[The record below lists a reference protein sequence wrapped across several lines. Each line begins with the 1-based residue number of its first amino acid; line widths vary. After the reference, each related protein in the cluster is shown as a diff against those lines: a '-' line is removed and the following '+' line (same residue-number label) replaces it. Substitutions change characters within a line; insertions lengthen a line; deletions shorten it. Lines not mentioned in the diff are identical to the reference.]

1 MDNIN
6 IQNETIFSSYNTQ
19 IYSNQQDL
27 EFDDLLSNQRSFEDC
42 FNKVFNIKLNDQQF
56 DNDNGYFFQKGI
68 FRIPKENKQIIENI
82 YLKEIVSKTN
92 NKFKIQKDLDD
103 FYIKEEED
111 KKNPKFKIEINEEQ
125 SEKMFEKQM
134 LEIKEKG
141 DKLKEENRKKELQKV
156 IQKEIKENEKE
167 NIKEK
172 KKEIILKENKQ
183 IEKKEEKKIK
193 EKSKYTFKIF
203 KQGSME
209 LMKRLKEIKIEKK
222 KSTFIISETQIE
234 EIKTENQ
241 RRKKKAKREKNKRKR
256 KFKPDDIRKK
266 IKARFHKILKNIIND
281 KLKKAGSLEF
291 FDFLPQSFLSNISK
305 EKNKEVMKLTYRQ
318 ILEKDFTIELK
329 ENKLNKIKVDKVKYE
344 KNLNVLKYLD
354 NNIHIANN
362 SGFTFISKM
371 TYAEILKEYFLSQ
384 EFEHSINKLRHE
396 KENED
401 YINEYLIKAK
411 TYVKFF
417 MKHKEIDYK
426 EDSIIVSD
434 EEMYLEK

>member
-42 FNKVFNIKLNDQQF
+42 FNKVFNIKLKDQQF

-193 EKSKYTFKIF
+193 
-203 KQGSME
+203 
-209 LMKRLKEIKIEKK
+209 IKI
-222 KSTFIISETQIE
+222 
-234 EIKTENQ
+234 
-241 RRKKKAKREKNKRKR
+241 
-256 KFKPDDIRKK
+256 
-266 IKARFHKILKNIIND
+266 
-281 KLKKAGSLEF
+281 
-291 FDFLPQSFLSNISK
+291 
-305 EKNKEVMKLTYRQ
+305 
-318 ILEKDFTIELK
+318 
-329 ENKLNKIKVDKVKYE
+329 
-344 KNLNVLKYLD
+344 
-354 NNIHIANN
+354 
-362 SGFTFISKM
+362 
-371 TYAEILKEYFLSQ
+371 YF
-384 EFEHSINKLRHE
+384 
-396 KENED
+396 
-401 YINEYLIKAK
+401 
-411 TYVKFF
+411 
-417 MKHKEIDYK
+417 
-426 EDSIIVSD
+426 
-434 EEMYLEK
+434 